1 MKRGQYDQPEA
12 LMMDPRQF
20 LSNSSIYSAFQARLQ
35 KANSR
40 ARVQESFLRIK
51 PGQRV
56 LDIGCGPADILAYL
70 PDGVDYHGYDSEP
83 NYIATAR
90 DRYAGRGSFAIRDVS
105 SDTVDDIGTF
115 DVVMALGVVHHLSD
129 ADADILFAT
138 AAKVLRQDGH
148 VVTLDPAFL
157 KGQSPIARLLATLDR
172 GEHVRTPDLYLSIA
186 RRHFQ
191 QVSATVLHDLIA
203 VPYTHCILE
212 AKIPLPSG

>member
-1 MKRGQYDQPEA
+1 
-12 LMMDPRQF
+12 MMDPRRF
-20 LSNSSIYSAFQARLQ
+20 LSNSSMYSAFQARLQ
-35 KANSR
+35 KTNSR
-40 ARVQESFLRIK
+40 ARVQQDFLRIK

-90 DRYAGRGSFAIRDVS
+90 DRHAGRGSFAVRAVS
-105 SDTVDDIGTF
+105 SDTAGDLGTF

-138 AAKVLRQDGH
+138 AAKVLRQGGH

-157 KGQSPIARLLATLDR
+157 KGQNPVARLLAALDR
-172 GEHVRTPDLYLSIA
+172 GQHVRTPDEYLSIA

-191 QVSATVLHDLIA
+191 QVNATILHDLIA

-212 AKIPLPSG
+212 AQIPLLSADPPPRS